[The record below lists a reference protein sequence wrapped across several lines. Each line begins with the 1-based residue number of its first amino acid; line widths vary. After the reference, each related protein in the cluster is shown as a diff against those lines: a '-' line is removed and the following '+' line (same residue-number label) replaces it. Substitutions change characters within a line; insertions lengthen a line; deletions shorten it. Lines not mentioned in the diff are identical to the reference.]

1 MVVVLLSKASAL
13 KVGNRQVPPRVP
25 MSKGVTVRKAAL
37 QNPQLR
43 AGQVLG
49 QKQLPI
55 QRL

>member
-1 MVVVLLSKASAL
+1 MVLLSKASAL